1 MLLLCATQCH
11 RMLPDTQMLPCTTEC
26 CLRSTYAPTI
36 NRSATQKCHLS
47 AAAPLPNCN
56 QKQSV
61 PNALPNASTPLCFR
75 SDSDGY
81 RSATSML
88 GATKCSRTLHHAAE
102 CSRSATPTMIPQRFQ
117 TQPCAT
123 TNLPMHCRRAAL
135 RTCCL
140 RVLPQ
145 SYLCARKCHAS
156 TKCSPSAP
164 LVLPTRSLM

>member
-11 RMLPDTQMLPCTTEC
+11 RMLPDTQMLPCTTAC
-26 CLRSTYAPTI
+26 
-36 NRSATQKCHLS
+36 QLS
-47 AAAPLPNCN
+47 AAATLPNCN

-123 TNLPMHCRRAAL
+123 TKLPMQCRRAAL
-135 RTCCL
+135 RKCCL
-140 RVLPQ
+140 RVPPQ
-145 SYLCARKCHAS
+145 SYLCATTYLPMCCRHAALRKCHAS
-156 TKCSPSAP
+156 MCYQMLPKCSLSATNS
-164 LVLPTRSLM
+164 LPNAT